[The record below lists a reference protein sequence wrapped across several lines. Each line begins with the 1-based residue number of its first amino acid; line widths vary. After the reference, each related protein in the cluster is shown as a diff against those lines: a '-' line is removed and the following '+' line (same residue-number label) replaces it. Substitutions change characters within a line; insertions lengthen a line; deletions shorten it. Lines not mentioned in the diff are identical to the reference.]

1 MAEIAVPGHWGC
13 SHCDVKNVSFE
24 NFRGTCKHIICGNCV
39 VGVINRIKLFTK
51 KASNRKAATSSVIE
65 AICPCVKCRGTLH
78 VSHSWYVAKNARVIS
93 LCDEDDQ
100 EQNDYFT
107 AAVAEVKSEIKA
119 ETSAD
124 DQTVVLTSKK
134 VSNIERGGLKPL
146 FEKGD
151 AVYAIWEESGKW
163 FPGKILSYEVV
174 DSKSRYGDVRKYSV
188 KFDDG
193 DVGSMDDFN
202 VFHYEDYLVDK
213 NDEGDWKWKWKGV
226 KNVTDKR
233 SSDSWAKVVGWY
245 AVNIDGKTQN
255 FSTLIGALRAYDA
268 SVIKMKGNQTKESDL
283 NLPQEYRDKISL
295 RKRDVN
301 VATPSPLQLSS
312 RNDDY
317 GYNADYGYDD
327 DESRFSDGVEQS
339 MPKRIKLERDAKIQ
353 LPPQLEGDQNV
364 DHFWSARESEIEF
377 TEEAFKKKSIF
388 HLNSFVDAK
397 VKENKGFGMFVEQGI
412 ATPCFEAVPEDI
424 VPMIADMTQN
434 ELREAIVQRIVWGC
448 RFDNSR
454 SSAAGQVAMWL
465 KRVEVG
471 SFVVMRHE
479 YGKCRY
485 TPDWL
490 RERNEESGDMEYI
503 GPVYIIGVVTRKI
516 KPYSAEEDYVVSQ
529 MAGPIPNIC
538 LVDWRRMGTKADL
551 KEETQKYINR
561 ICQPTVVN
569 ICNDFE
575 KVYTD
580 GATSDSVRQDLW
592 DNSSPF
598 EIVV

>member
-1 MAEIAVPGHWGC
+1 MADIAVPGHWGC
-13 SHCDVKNVSFE
+13 SHCDVKNNAAVE
-24 NFRGTCKHIICGNCV
+24 NFRGTCKHIVCENCI
-39 VGVINRIKLFTK
+39 VGVINRNKLLTK
-51 KASNRKAATSSVIE
+51 KASKRKAATSSLIE
-65 AICPCVKCRGTLH
+65 LTCPCIKCRGT
-78 VSHSWYVAKNARVIS
+78 VQVNQSWYEEKNARVIS

-100 EQNDYFT
+100 VQIS
-107 AAVAEVKSEIKA
+107 AAVAEVSTEIKA
-119 ETSAD
+119 ETTAD
-124 DQTVVLTSKK
+124 DQTVVMPSMKI
-134 VSNIERGGLKPL
+134 SNIERGGLKPL

-174 DSKSRYGDVRKYSV
+174 DSKSRYGDTRKYYV

-193 DVGSMDDFN
+193 DVGSMEDCY
-202 VFHYEDYLVDK
+202 VFHYEDYLLL
-213 NDEGDWKWKWKGV
+213 NLTDEDEWKWKGV

-245 AVNIDGKTQN
+245 LVDIDGKTQK

-268 SVIKMKGNQTKESDL
+268 SVIKKKGNQTKESDL
-283 NLPQEYRDKISL
+283 NLPQEHGNKKSMP
-295 RKRDVN
+295 KRDVN
-301 VATPSPLQLSS
+301 VATPSPLRLSS
-312 RNDDY
+312 SNNNDD
-317 GYNADYGYDD
+317 DDD
-327 DESRFSDGVEQS
+327 DESRFSDGGVVEQRKT
-339 MPKRIKLERDAKIQ
+339 KRIKLERDVKIQ
-353 LPPQLEGDQNV
+353 LPPQLEGDQN
-364 DHFWSARESEIEF
+364 DDQFWSAREADIEF

-397 VKENKGFGMFVEQGI
+397 MKENRGFGQFVEQGY

-434 ELREAIVQRIVWGC
+434 ELREAMIQRINWG
-448 RFDNSR
+448 RWFENSR
-454 SSAAGQVAMWL
+454 SIAAGQVAMWL

-471 SFVVMRHE
+471 SFVLMRHE
-479 YGKCRY
+479 YAKCHY

-490 RERNEESGDMEYI
+490 RERSEASGNLEYI
-503 GPVYIIGVVTRKI
+503 GPVYMIGVVTRKV
-516 KPYSAEEDYVVSQ
+516 KPYSAEEDYIVSQ
-529 MAGPIPNIC
+529 MLPIDNIAGPIPHLC
-538 LVDWRRMGTKADL
+538 LVDWKRMGFKDYL

-598 EIVV
+598 EIVA